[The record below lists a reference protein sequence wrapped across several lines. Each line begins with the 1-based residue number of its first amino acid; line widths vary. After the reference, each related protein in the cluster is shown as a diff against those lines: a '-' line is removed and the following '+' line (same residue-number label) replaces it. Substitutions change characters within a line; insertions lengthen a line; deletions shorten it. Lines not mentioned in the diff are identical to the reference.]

1 MLLTIPPELL
11 LTIGDTVPDAP
22 LAQCC
27 RALRRLL
34 RHRHLVVNNR
44 PDVLLEPWVLARV
57 SSLRYT
63 CSAVCPVTTI
73 LSLGARCPILETLE
87 ITSEGEHIGPAALQ
101 PLTNPCLNRFVLRMR
116 RSLLDPGALAALV
129 RVFAQGT
136 LPMLTD
142 VVLELQPYGHMD
154 ALEMRCLQPLVAP
167 RLGLASVAL
176 LLADCTW
183 EGDRLLRHLCPGASP
198 EPSRLRILQL
208 SLDDTAV
215 SDWGLCNPL
224 SQILR
229 MHPQLHA
236 LTLDLNGSELSGGWG
251 LEALM
256 NAVGGTT
263 AVRRLDLQL
272 ARCDLPDGRAFADQ
286 EFISKIDSESETAQ
300 EQLKDLETYV
310 NSGDS
315 LLKDN
320 HFNGKLVKSA
330 RGKLEDITTNYAN
343 LAVELK
349 NYAPKAELQMNL
361 NITDVRSLGEWS
373 QLANLILDRL
383 DKPSTYVYFGL
394 SVFFDWILIYLF
406 TRLSSLKA
414 ILKQQNPKANIPN
427 SGIPSA
433 WQDH

>member
-1 MLLTIPPELL
+1 MAKTINAEEV
-11 LTIGDTVPDAP
+11 GDLKTF
-22 LAQCC
+22 Q
-27 RALRRLL
+27 
-34 RHRHLVVNNR
+34 
-44 PDVLLEPWVLARV
+44 
-57 SSLRYT
+57 
-63 CSAVCPVTTI
+63 AVCLIFSI
-73 LSLGARCPILETLE
+73 LFLFVVGNGYYNLFLTK
-87 ITSEGEHIGPAALQ
+87 IG
-101 PLTNPCLNRFVLRMR
+101 
-116 RSLLDPGALAALV
+116 SYALV
-129 RVFAQGT
+129 
-136 LPMLTD
+136 
-142 VVLELQPYGHMD
+142 
-154 ALEMRCLQPLVAP
+154 
-167 RLGLASVAL
+167 VAL
-176 LLADCTW
+176 LLSALAWLLAKLIGTNKGKILGNLPLFFLLLIISSVGVFNAMMLNL
-183 EGDRLLRHLCPGASP
+183 EGKMIYTEAIDDAKIQFVTLRTASK
-198 EPSRLRILQL
+198 ELITEEILQKI
-208 SLDDTAV
+208 SAINDKKEKFLDEV
-215 SDWGLCNPL
+215 KNPL
-224 SQILR
+224 NCGQGPVAIQRAQELKALLPAFQMLSNPAGSKSCDKTPIGEDSPVIVSYRSSIDALLYN
-229 MHPQLHA
+229 HP
-236 LTLDLNGSELSGGWG
+236 DL
-251 LEALM
+251 
-256 NAVGGTT
+256 VK
-263 AVRRLDLQL
+263 
-272 ARCDLPDGRAFADQ
+272 ARYKENK

>member
-1 MLLTIPPELL
+1 MAKTINAEEV
-11 LTIGDTVPDAP
+11 GDLKTF
-22 LAQCC
+22 Q
-27 RALRRLL
+27 
-34 RHRHLVVNNR
+34 
-44 PDVLLEPWVLARV
+44 
-57 SSLRYT
+57 
-63 CSAVCPVTTI
+63 AVCLIFSI
-73 LSLGARCPILETLE
+73 LFLFVVGNGYYNLFLTK
-87 ITSEGEHIGPAALQ
+87 IG
-101 PLTNPCLNRFVLRMR
+101 
-116 RSLLDPGALAALV
+116 SYALV
-129 RVFAQGT
+129 
-136 LPMLTD
+136 
-142 VVLELQPYGHMD
+142 
-154 ALEMRCLQPLVAP
+154 
-167 RLGLASVAL
+167 VAL
-176 LLADCTW
+176 LLSALAWLLAKLIGTNKGKILGNLPLFFLLLIISSVGVFNAMMLNL
-183 EGDRLLRHLCPGASP
+183 EGKTIYTEAIDDAKIQFVTLRTASK
-198 EPSRLRILQL
+198 ELITEEILQKI
-208 SLDDTAV
+208 SAINDKKEKFLDEV
-215 SDWGLCNPL
+215 KNPL
-224 SQILR
+224 NCGQGPVAIQRAQELKALLPAFQMLSNPAGSKSCDKTPIGEDSPVIVSYRSSIDALLYN
-229 MHPQLHA
+229 HP
-236 LTLDLNGSELSGGWG
+236 DL
-251 LEALM
+251 
-256 NAVGGTT
+256 VK
-263 AVRRLDLQL
+263 
-272 ARCDLPDGRAFADQ
+272 ARYKENK